1 MIKKAKSRTI
11 AIKPNKII
19 QAGQEMSL
27 FQNKVLNAALALLEF
42 NINNSNVESVYVEER
57 EKEIDRITKTT
68 YKINIEAFFDDFNEM
83 KISENSNNAK
93 YIEDKLVNLVKQ
105 QVLKIREPGSITII
119 SIMDYAHYEY
129 GSKTVDVQFSRM
141 IVPILID
148 MFKDGF
154 TKIRL
159 ASMFKFRSTYSM
171 RLYEELLRVKNM
183 DSVIKNGHTI
193 TIYELFF
200 MLGLD
205 RNKEYKKYDDF
216 RKRVLLPIQKEIKE
230 KAGILFEFEE
240 IRKGKSVYQIRF
252 YNIKEDLNFIQE
264 GRQLPLFP
272 ELENKSV
279 ISTPQEEKFLKL
291 VLGDTENI
299 VEQKYASEQKISEPV
314 NKENIV
320 LDRPK
325 FTEEQLD
332 KLDKYLKDIFSADE
346 IKEKYDF
353 DYIEFYY
360 IKAKTMNEKGTVN
373 DFSNFLYSSLINDRY
388 KYYELKRKER
398 EKREKEIVYEKA
410 EQERREQEKQE
421 KKAKKEQE
429 EAKYKELEKIFD
441 SLPDDVKKTYLE
453 KVYAENSFYAT
464 IDSDGIKN
472 PTKWKVA
479 EMVKNEENK

>member
-1 MIKKAKSRTI
+1 
-11 AIKPNKII
+11 
-19 QAGQEMSL
+19 
-27 FQNKVLNAALALLEF
+27 
-42 NINNSNVESVYVEER
+42 
-57 EKEIDRITKTT
+57 
-68 YKINIEAFFDDFNEM
+68 
-83 KISENSNNAK
+83 
-93 YIEDKLVNLVKQ
+93 
-105 QVLKIREPGSITII
+105 
-119 SIMDYAHYEY
+119 
-129 GSKTVDVQFSRM
+129 
-141 IVPILID
+141 
-148 MFKDGF
+148 
-154 TKIRL
+154 
-159 ASMFKFRSTYSM
+159 
-171 RLYEELLRVKNM
+171 
-183 DSVIKNGHTI
+183 
-193 TIYELFF
+193 

-360 IKAKTMNEKGTVN
+360 NKAKIMDEKDMVRH
-373 DFSNFLYSSLINDRY
+373 FPSFLYEFLKKDKY
-388 KYYELKRKER
+388 KFYESKEKKR
-398 EKREKEIVYEKA
+398 REKEKEEAQKKAQQEAQKKA
-410 EQERREQEKQE
+410 EQEAKI
-421 KKAKKEQE
+421 KKAQQ
-429 EAKYKELEKIFD
+429 EAKYRELENIFD
-441 SLPDDVKKTYLE
+441 SLSDDKKKTYLE

-479 EMVKNEENK
+479 EMVKEEESF